1 MSDEENREKEI
12 NLGRKKKEIQEAGD
26 LYKADLGIY
35 KDVAVFFFFWSN
47 KDVAVTVCV
56 SCYHAC
62 PTLPYVISNQR

>member
-35 KDVAVFFFFWSN
+35 KDVAVFFFFGQTKTWLLLC
-47 KDVAVTVCV
+47 AF
-56 SCYHAC
+56 
-62 PTLPYVISNQR
+62 PVIMPVQPCLT